1 MGHIKYMAILTYFTK
16 TVLPTNNNY
25 LVRVIKKLNDCLKIK
40 RLIIK
45 YY

>member
-1 MGHIKYMAILTYFTK
+1 MGHFEYMAILTYFTK
-16 TVLPTNNNY
+16 TVLPTNSNY
-25 LVRVIKKLNDCLKIK
+25 LVRVNKKLNDCLKIQ